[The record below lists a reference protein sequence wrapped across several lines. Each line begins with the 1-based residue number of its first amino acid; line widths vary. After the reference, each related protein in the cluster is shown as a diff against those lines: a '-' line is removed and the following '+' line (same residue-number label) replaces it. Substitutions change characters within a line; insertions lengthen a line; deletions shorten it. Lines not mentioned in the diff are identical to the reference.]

1 VWPPAAG
8 ARALPIVLTNRGL
21 LFPTSQEPQAP
32 YELRCNEA
40 YGVSTA
46 VIPDLVLDPSDGG
59 VLVMRTGERVTRTA
73 DRGCTFEPTFVTQG
87 LGTSL
92 GGLAVQSDPPGSLV
106 LSTIDAEGTSDA
118 GVSQVFVSEDYGR
131 TWSWRADSPPAQGYL
146 SMLAAPSRAQ
156 RLYAVG
162 ARIDPERGFTSIFA
176 RSDDGGQ
183 TWQQRDTES
192 DLYLIGVHP
201 QDPDVLFM
209 REPANAEGTRWRVQR
224 STDGGESFTALM
236 ETDEVSSFAAKPD
249 GSVLWLGV
257 ARDGGLF
264 RSTDGGQSFV
274 RVHPELV
281 EVDCLV
287 YRQGVLW
294 LCANHEPNLDGIWAI
309 EDASDKLDKVLTFER
324 VTAPVACEGSAAQV
338 CHLPWIDWQR
348 EILPDTLSP
357 DAGVGVDAG
366 LPPQDAG
373 VRGDGSVDA
382 GAAAPARPKDDGCST
397 RAASRSSSGAWA
409 SLLTLLAAGWLAR
422 RRSGRVR

>member
-1 VWPPAAG
+1 MWPPSAG

-21 LFPTSQEPQAP
+21 LFPTAQEGEAP

-46 VIPDLVLDPSDGG
+46 VVPTLVLDPSDGG
-59 VLVMRTGERVTRTA
+59 VLVMRTGDRIARTA
-73 DRGCTFEPTFVTQG
+73 DRGCTFEPTFTKPG

-92 GGLAVQSDPPGSLV
+92 GGLAIQSDPPGSLV
-106 LSTIDAEGTSDA
+106 LTTVDAEGASDA
-118 GVSQVFVSEDYGR
+118 GVSQVFFSEDYGR

-146 SMLAAPSRAQ
+146 SVLAAPSLPN

-162 ARIDPERGFTSIFA
+162 ARIDDERGFADVFA

-201 QDPDVLFM
+201 QDPDVLFV
-209 REPANAEGTRWRVQR
+209 RERANVEATRWRVLR
-224 STDGGESFTALM
+224 SSDAGESFTPVM

-257 ARDGGLF
+257 SRDGGLF
-264 RSTDGGQSFV
+264 RSTDGGQNFE

-287 YRQGVLW
+287 YREQVLW
-294 LCANHEPNLDGIWAI
+294 LCANHEPNVDGIWAI
-309 EDASDKLDKVLTFER
+309 EDASDELEKVLTFDR
-324 VTAPVACEGSAAQV
+324 VTAPVACVGGAALV
-338 CHLPWIDWQR
+338 CDLPWIDWQR
-348 EILPDTLSP
+348 EILPDTLP
-357 DAGVGVDAG
+357 QDAGANGDAAVPVDAGVGG
-366 LPPQDAG
+366 DAG
-373 VRGDGSVDA
+373 VDG
-382 GAAAPARPKDDGCST
+382 GTTAPARPKKDDGCSVRPGS
-397 RAASRSSSGAWA
+397 RAGNGLWA
-409 SLLTLLAAGWLAR
+409 SLFALLAAAWFAG
-422 RRSGRVR
+422 RRSVRAR